1 MDAGSISSSND
12 AGFHTSSRS
21 IGEFSQARSVTSSIA
36 STASSIRMG
45 FAALLNRAMNP
56 VKSKTSTIAT
66 ANRKL
71 KYQQELTDIRSR
83 NIVRNQHQDLCDI
96 EARNNI
102 DDKWSQIGTM
112 PFQAYSTSNVF
123 PKNSQLKNELD
134 ELRMRKIATVVNQRY
149 TATAEG
155 LQKEREVADLALR
168 DIDRRKEEL
177 KKQNPISEGAR
188 WQFNQ
193 TMSMLDQMNLDL
205 KKQKED
211 LKKKESDTQ
220 EMYRRYEANF
230 LPQMEMACQP
240 KQEAIQPDID
250 QATLAATN
258 INDKIDP
265 SNCDEARRFAKSRDG
280 LAPEDEHV
288 KPDDN
293 WSYKVRWVGSFPGAG
308 DIDDDFDINGDLIEK
323 VHMPGPDDAAGPR
336 IQKQDI
342 NSDEIEADI
351 KKEADEYIRIK
362 NESDPG
368 FGMDSDTA
376 SSSSVIL
383 FDIPTNIHLEMNK
396 ERKSRRVCLYILI
409 GILVIIAA
417 SIMAISLQES
427 DKEGEVD
434 GVGEL
439 SKNFTS
445 LTYLSVSPTT
455 SVESLPLITSSYPTY
470 LPTVSQFPSS
480 LPSSETISPTVGP
493 TRAFTSNPSE
503 GPSPNPTQA
512 FSSNPSEAPSSN
524 PIFTRTHSPTFTPTL
539 SPTVAPTPFPTVVPT
554 PFPTVVPT
562 FFPTVVPTS
571 FPTVVPTSFPTDDP
585 TSSPTVDPTLS
596 PTSAPTPADKVKVT
610 YGDTLFLQVNN
621 VDSRWLSGGRDASRE
636 GVITR
641 DLSELKNVLTYE
653 WIARTSPGDGT
664 RNDKD
669 ENDGVCVKYG
679 DKMFFQVN
687 NVDSRWLSG
696 GRDASREGV
705 ITRDLSELKNV
716 LTYEWIART
725 SPGDGTRSDKDE
737 NDGVCVKYGD
747 KMFFQ
752 VNNVDSRWLSG
763 GRKNNNQLVYT
774 DNHLGSDYEL
784 EGRPHYEWIVRTSPG
799 DGSRTAKET
808 NEGICVNYGDTLYLQ
823 VNNLDNRWLSG
834 GRGNGKEGV
843 GSFDHLGSKEEKNK
857 KRGYEWIMRASP
869 GDGSRP

>member
-342 NSDEIEADI
+342 NSDAIEADI
-351 KKEADEYIRIK
+351 KKEADEYIRVEMENIK

-571 FPTVVPTSFPTDDP
+571 FPTDDP

-664 RNDKD
+664 RN
-669 ENDGVCVKYG
+669 
-679 DKMFFQVN
+679 
-687 NVDSRWLSG
+687 
-696 GRDASREGV
+696 
-705 ITRDLSELKNV
+705 
-716 LTYEWIART
+716 
-725 SPGDGTRSDKDE
+725 DKDE